1 MAEIDKE
8 NIKRMST
15 GINHG
20 AHPLAKVIAEKTQIS
35 KEQIRT
41 ITHEAQDLFNQT
53 RAIDLA
59 DGAGE
64 MTLLSEEE
72 FNNMPELTPP
82 KTERLIG
89 KKNVLQRAAIIQK
102 IAVENTENI
111 NSKQH
116 AQMEHLMTSI
126 DEESIEQRKENL
138 ADRAKKQ
145 DIKQEGVKEQNKS
158 QQQTKNTENLY
169 NNSQS
174 QQKVFMEKWSE
185 LEQGFTPEKITET
198 LSLRA
203 AERNLMRE
211 NLDNVSNQFSKEM
224 EQLDIA
230 IQNVA
235 QHKATLL
242 EKFGNVNQASDD
254 LKETFL
260 TNINAAT
267 EKLTKS
273 DHLLKEIKNIPVAD
287 PQSVKKDLEQINLH
301 GRALLDLVIGMFIET
316 NNNASVEKL
325 NNNRDRIE
333 KIQLANINELKV
345 KEQEATEA
353 AEKAAKLGKIGTCIA
368 KVLTYLIV
376 AVSVIGAVFTAGAS
390 LAIAAIGIALLV
402 TDSVM
407 EAAGV
412 ESLSSRMMSPL
423 MTEVIQ
429 PAIKWLT
436 EAFVK
441 ILKETGLGDLIN
453 KAAGKDITEIIATAL
468 AAVTAI
474 IGMVVLMVVAKV
486 GGSFIAKQ
494 LGPMFT
500 KIMSK
505 IATSA
510 FATAIKN
517 FGQNISKFV
526 IKKIPEKLKEWATQL
541 NEFILKT
548 LVNGNTIAYTKMSLT
563 VANASVKAGFDINKG
578 VSDKYIYDLR
588 ASMMGIEKIAEILQE
603 LSSEPLKKFMESF
616 DVNNVMTKTL
626 YDSINNTN
634 KTAQAILA

>member
-35 KEQIRT
+35 KEQIRN

-82 KTERLIG
+82 KTERLISQ
-89 KKNVLQRAAIIQK
+89 KNVLQRAAIIQK
-102 IAVENTENI
+102 TEVENTENI
-111 NSKQH
+111 NNKQY

-126 DEESIEQRKENL
+126 DEESMEQRKENL

-145 DIKQEGVKEQNKS
+145 DIKQEGIKEQNKS

-211 NLDNVSNQFSKEM
+211 NLDKVSNQFSKEM

-242 EKFGNVNQASDD
+242 EKFANVNQAPDD
-254 LKETFL
+254 LKEAFL
-260 TNINAAT
+260 TAINAAT

-390 LAIAAIGIALLV
+390 LAIGIALLV

-468 AAVTAI
+468 AAVTVI

-548 LVNGNTIAYTKMSLT
+548 LINGNTIAYTKMSLT
-563 VANASVKAGFDINKG
+563 VANASVKAGFDISKG

-588 ASMMGIEKIAEILQE
+588 ASMMMIEKISEILQE

-626 YDSINNTN
+626 YDSINNTH